1 MLMMKRKIFY
11 CLLLLLISFAFTIDT
26 QAQVIHITGTVSK
39 SMKEMS
45 GSMTGKMPLSVP
57 VHIFDN
63 RNEARRQVQIY
74 NAQNSSLGSVVKIK
88 SNDVVI
94 PDYEGHFEADIAVGG
109 ALLLISEGILKIVD
123 ISADKL
129 NYEIIFEPSK
139 SDGILIQNVNVFA
152 KRQGL
157 NFKELPPIDDGE
169 SMRWTINVN
178 LPKWYTTKHS
188 RLIYQPVAIDVATGD
203 TVQYLEPL
211 VFEGDKYHKNQ
222 IKRKSF
228 DFERN
233 DSLSPYYVAENAMSD
248 GIFSFSW
255 DTTFPKPDVNK
266 NYKWV
271 SELSL
276 EDYTH
281 VYFRDYK
288 EGTNNVRRPWKMLDV
303 TSTAKEITL
312 DPRFY
317 EQVRARLSEVPR
329 DLQLTFVIGKDE
341 LTGDLQNQQTLELLV
356 KELQSFGSSLMNFS
370 IQGTASPEGGLAH
383 NIDLARRRARKI
395 LNMVGA
401 NIKSASFIVK
411 EPLVY
416 TWVDVADSLQKRG
429 QQYESEELR
438 KYALENDIVRIRR
451 MMESNPV
458 IEQILQNQRLI
469 KSTYTIRR
477 NKIME
482 PQEVLW
488 TYYND
493 NRYAEGGTETFSNGD
508 YYNLFTQIKDSVE
521 LQKLTHR
528 VYKENMARRT
538 AKYSPF
544 AAYIANRVAV
554 DLLSKDSI
562 NLSVLEPFIDMSSGI
577 EVSRPVAFE
586 SSYMYTVNFKEIV
599 ANQALMYLKARKLSQ
614 AAFLASKLPNTQE
627 YHELKC
633 LIDLQALFFKQN
645 KTIEEEGRAK
655 NALNYVMGHSMMNHA
670 ILSIELAPELDFTY
684 ASLEAMIDSLPDDSP
699 KKWYMKGII
708 AANDPDIESE
718 NDFSNLIKE
727 YGTELAVK
735 MQTNDTP
742 KFLAYFQH
750 CFDIDNTFY
759 KKFYLSDA
767 NVSDDLRKKFPYDEK
782 KKDLYREKFRY
793 LMMKPKVA
801 DMISE

>member
-63 RNEARRQVQIY
+63 RNEARRQAQIY

-255 DTTFPKPDVNK
+255 DTTFPKPDINK

-281 VYFRDYK
+281 VYFKDYK

-521 LQKLTHR
+521 LLKLTHR

-655 NALNYVMGHSMMNHA
+655 NALNYVMGRSMMNHA

-767 NVSDDLRKKFPYDEK
+767 NVSGDLRKKFPYDEK

-801 DMISE
+801 VMISE